1 MGDISTITLR
11 SFLESPLDVPLLQWI
26 LCLMVLALIVTFV
39 YLQLKDDSIDLR
51 WLIMER
57 PNKPSLSKIGQIV
70 ALLVST
76 WGFVVLVLKGQMTET
91 YMLVYMGTWTGS
103 TMIHSYLSKKYGP
116 SRRYPEHD
124 KGEDDVRN

>member
-11 SFLESPLDVPLLQWI
+11 SFLESPLDVPLMQWALFLI
-26 LCLMVLALIVTFV
+26 VLSLIVTCV
-39 YLQLKDDSIDLR
+39 YLQMKDDSIDLR

-76 WGFVVLVLKGQMTET
+76 WGFVVLVLKGQLTET
-91 YMLVYMGTWTGS
+91 YFVFYMGTWTGS

-116 SRRYPEHD
+116 SRRYPD
-124 KGEDDVRN
+124 GEDDNVR